1 MITVLIV
8 LNSINFLY
16 YFTYTYKN
24 STLIL
29 NGTNLTRPEIADVKC
44 TANVVIDLIGDVSSS
59 LYKTFF
65 PGILM
70 TVLSLLLIR
79 KVREAK
85 ANLNKGKDKD
95 KSASIRERQLAIAI
109 LCMNAVFFLL
119 NLPLLTMAAVKQI
132 YASVV
137 QPKDQ
142 DKLTKAILANLYQFT
157 YDVSNLYYSLMFLQF
172 LVFNKIFKKELFV
185 IVGLVQNNNNN
196 NKNGNKTALEH

>member
-1 MITVLIV
+1 MILFLFF

-24 STLIL
+24 STYSL
-29 NGTNLTRPEIADVKC
+29 NGTNLTQLQIADVKC

-85 ANLNKGKDKD
+85 RNLNKGKEKD
-95 KSASIRERQLAIAI
+95 KGASIRERQLAIAI
-109 LCMNAVFFLL
+109 LCMNAVFFIL

-132 YASVV
+132 YASTV

-142 DKLTKAILANLYQFT
+142 NKLTKAILANLYQFT

-172 LVFNKIFKKELFV
+172 LVFNKIFKKELFI
-185 IVGLVQNNNNN
+185 IVGLIHNHNNS
-196 NKNGNKTALEH
+196 KTSKTNIDH